1 MVNGILGKKIGM
13 SEAYTP
19 AGERVPVTLVQAG
32 PCVVTQRKTAARD
45 GYDAAQLGLI
55 EFTKPSRLSKAE
67 RTRLEKRS
75 LPPCRFLRE
84 VPLAAAGGDGDAGA
98 KVGDQVLA
106 EMFKA
111 LDYLDVEGVS
121 KGRGFAGFVK
131 RHHFGGGAA
140 THGSMFHR
148 APGSI
153 GASAFP
159 SRVLKGMR
167 AAGHMGHAQVTVRNL
182 QVVAVDADDNI
193 LALRGAV
200 PGPDGGYLVLRRAV
214 QPPRS
219 RRGFAGATTVDP
231 LKASKKARG
240 K

>member
-13 SEAYTP
+13 AETYTP
-19 AGERVPVTLVQAG
+19 TGERVPVTLVQAG
-32 PCVVTQRKTAARD
+32 PCVVVQRKTAGRD
-45 GYDAAQLGLI
+45 GYEAAQLGLV
-55 EFTKPSRLSKAE
+55 EFTKPGRLSQAE
-67 RTRLEKRS
+67 RQRFEKHN

-84 VPLAAAGGDGDAGA
+84 VPADGEA

-106 EMFKA
+106 DMFQA
-111 LDYLDVEGVS
+111 RDFVDVEGVS
-121 KGRGFAGFVK
+121 KGRGFAGFIK

-140 THGSMFHR
+140 SHGSMFHR

-167 AAGHMGHAQVTVRNL
+167 GAGHLGHAQVTTRNL
-182 QVVAVDADDNI
+182 QVVAVDADENV
-193 LALRGAV
+193 LAIRGAV
-200 PGPDGGYLVLRRAV
+200 PGPNGGYLVLRRAV
-214 QPPRS
+214 HPPRQ
-219 RRGFAGATTVDP
+219 RRGFGGVANINP
-231 LKASKKARG
+231 LKVSKRG